1 MSRIKISLKGNNV
14 RRFINLCSSNDIEL
28 YDLKYASPDE
38 YTCTI
43 NTNDYYEMKKHLK
56 KTRTKSRVISRLGI
70 YRLHKPFMKYW
81 YCLLPFIL
89 IVTFLYWK
97 TLKISEVVVSGG
109 QKSLDESI
117 EAYINDNNLGI
128 GTWISSYDCT
138 RAEQLLKKE
147 FASITWSTIGI
158 KGNVLYVE
166 VREATEPE
174 HISQG
179 ESRDIVAKSDAIIY
193 SIVTRNGTPLVKKGD
208 TVLEGEILVSARQDI
223 LDDNLEIKDSFYVC
237 SDADV
242 LGCTDRVV
250 NKKIYYNSGFLRQDE
265 KMLFILAEAYTDKY
279 VCDLEENGVLILSK
293 NVMMDKVG
301 DCLYLNLNLKTIES
315 IVKYS
320 Y

>member
-14 RRFINLCSSNDIEL
+14 RRFINLCSGNDIEL
-28 YDLKYASPDE
+28 FDLKYASPDE
-38 YTCTI
+38 YTCMI
-43 NTNDYYEMKKHLK
+43 NTNDYYQMKKHLK
-56 KTRTKSRVISRLGI
+56 KTKTKARVISRIGI
-70 YRLHKPFMKYW
+70 YRLYKPFLKYW

-97 TLKISEVVVSGG
+97 TLKLSSVVVMGCESRM
-109 QKSLDESI
+109 SASI
-117 EAYINDNNLGI
+117 EAYMNDNNLGT

-138 RAEQLLKKE
+138 RAEYLLKQK
-147 FASITWSTIGI
+147 FNNITWSTVGI

-174 HISQG
+174 HIRQG
-179 ESRDIVAKSDAIIY
+179 ECRDIVANADAVIY
-193 SIVTRNGTPLVKKGD
+193 SIVTRQGTPVVKKGD
-208 TVLEGEILVSARQDI
+208 TVLEGELLVSAKQDI
-223 LDDNLEIKDSFYVC
+223 LDDNLEIKDSYYVC

-242 LGCTDRVV
+242 LGYTDRIE
-250 NKKIYYNSGFLRQDE
+250 NKEIYYNSGFLRQDDA
-265 KMLFILAEAYTDKY
+265 MLLKLADAYTQKY

-301 DCLYLNLNLKTIES
+301 DCLYLNIHLKTIES